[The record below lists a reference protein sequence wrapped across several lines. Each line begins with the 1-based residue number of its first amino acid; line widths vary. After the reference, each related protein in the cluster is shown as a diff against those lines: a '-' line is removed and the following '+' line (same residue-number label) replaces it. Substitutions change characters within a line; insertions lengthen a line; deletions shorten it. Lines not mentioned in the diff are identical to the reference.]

1 MPLNGPFRSSQ
12 QSMSITTSWEPYTLL
27 REIFTKAIREIQTV
41 VDLNPD
47 FTFAHCALASYLRR
61 VGQDDEAQRHIAI
74 AAPYM
79 KNEKEYDRACFES
92 IRGNVDGALDL
103 LETALEKKQTSVEW
117 IQRDLDLDFIR
128 NDSRYRLLT
137 SKSSQSVVGYQ

>member
-1 MPLNGPFRSSQ
+1 V
-12 QSMSITTSWEPYTLL
+12 E
-27 REIFTKAIREIQTV
+27 
-41 VDLNPD
+41 LNPN

-61 VGQDDEAQRHIAI
+61 VGQYEEAQKHILI

-92 IRGNVDGALDL
+92 IRGNTNEALNLLAIALD
-103 LETALEKKQTSVEW
+103 KKQTTIEW

-128 NDSRYRLLT
+128 EDDRYQMLAA
-137 SKSSQSVVGYQ
+137 KSSQSVIDY